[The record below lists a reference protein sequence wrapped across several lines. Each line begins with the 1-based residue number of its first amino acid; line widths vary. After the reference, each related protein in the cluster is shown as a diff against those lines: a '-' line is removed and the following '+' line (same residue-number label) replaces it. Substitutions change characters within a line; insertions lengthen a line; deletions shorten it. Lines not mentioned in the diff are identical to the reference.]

1 MATTSV
7 STSTTLQQLQQLF
20 PATLMLDTHTLA
32 GVLGIAYK
40 TLNNQAE
47 RFPIKPV
54 KFGRR
59 KLYRIIDVA
68 GYIDGELGLVSSETI
83 SAELATTLLPVV
95 KTAAVAP
102 PRGRGRPRK
111 MEGRAGQ

>member
-1 MATTSV
+1 MIATSAA
-7 STSTTLQQLQQLF
+7 STTTLSQLQQLF

-40 TLNNQAE
+40 TLNNQSD

-68 GYIDGELGLVSSETI
+68 GYIDAELGI
-83 SAELATTLLPVV
+83 SPPPLPTPSADPLAPAP
-95 KTAAVAP
+95 AAAKRRP
-102 PRGRGRPRK
+102 GRPRK
-111 MEGRAGQ
+111 FAAGAA